1 MSNFNTYINKVQT
14 IIDRR
19 PSSSNNVLSDL
30 DFNIQFVDIFFVVIG
45 IALGIWLV
53 YYIFSR
59 IKEGVKT
66 ASLEKKSLS
75 AVLFEVRLPKSNE
88 IEIQSADQML
98 SGFLGI
104 SSNLKGLDKWFG
116 ARNYIS
122 FEIVAFPDSIRFY
135 VNTPK
140 KLASLVEKQIN
151 GAYPDAEVIKSNEY
165 NLFTPGQEVEFTELE
180 LDGDSY
186 KPIRTYEELPEDPL
200 STVISAMS
208 KLGKGEALAVQIV
221 IVPAGSGWRKDGKKY
236 VAKVRE
242 NNADPEKSKM
252 DVDEDVLSAIEKKS
266 EKAGFAVDI
275 RLVSVSPDGES
286 AKANLDNLV
295 YAYDQLAKE
304 SGNKFKKHKIKR
316 KNAQKKFMHAFIY
329 RFPEE
334 RMILNTAELATIY
347 HFPNSRITT
356 PNVHWLTSKRA
367 PASPEV
373 SSKYEP
379 GSVYLGI
386 NEYRGT
392 SRPIFLQPKDRRRHF
407 YYVGKTG
414 SGKTV
419 MLQHMILQDIRNGH
433 GLAFLDPHGD
443 AVEWLLDRI
452 PPERVE
458 DLIYFNPADYER
470 PIGINILEWYTEVDK
485 HIVVNGLLG
494 LMNKLFDPNNQG
506 ITGPRFEQA
515 VRNACLTV
523 MSIKGTGL
531 MEAMLVLQNDEYA
544 KKYFPYLTDDVVMRY
559 WTEQIAKTQEFHKS
573 EVLGY
578 IVSKFDRFLT
588 NKMMRNIVAQGKSG
602 FDFRKAMDSK
612 KIILVNLSK
621 GLMGEENSQFL
632 GLLLI
637 PKILQAAMS
646 RADIPEDQRKDFYLY
661 VDEFQNFATPDFA
674 QILSEARKYKLNLI
688 VANQYI
694 AQMSDQIR
702 DAVFGNAGSIGSFK
716 VGVNDA
722 QYLANEFDP
731 VFTQNDLINLEN
743 LNMYLKLLAGGEYY
757 PSFSLKLDTDL
768 VFKTPP
774 NKEIG
779 KLARELSRLR
789 FGKDRKLVEAE
800 VKAREEEVNVDKS
813 KNVTPQP
820 PGAFKPPL
828 N

>member
-1 MSNFNTYINKVQT
+1 MLDVYT
-14 IIDRR
+14 ITTQILLDRR
-19 PSSSNNVLSDL
+19 GDSAALTDSFNSGDIGVSVVL
-30 DFNIQFVDIFFVVIG
+30 FGFFG
-45 IALGIWLV
+45 FLLGILLA
-53 YYIFSR
+53 YYLIKTL
-59 IKEGVKT
+59 KEGVKV

-75 AVLFEVRLPKSNE
+75 SVLFEIRLPKSNE
-88 IEIQSADQML
+88 IEIQAADQML

-104 SSNLKGLDKWFG
+104 SSTLKGLDKAFG
-116 ARNYIS
+116 ARHYIS

-140 KLASLVEKQIN
+140 KLATLVEKQIN
-151 GAYPDAEVIKSNEY
+151 GAYPDAEVIKSHEY
-165 NLFTPGQEVEFTELE
+165 NLFAPNQHVEFTELK
-180 LDGDSY
+180 LDNESY
-186 KPIRTYEELPEDPL
+186 KPIRNYEELPEDPL
-200 STVISAMS
+200 STVTSVMS
-208 KLGKGEALAVQIV
+208 KLSKGEAMAVQIV
-221 IVPAGSGWRKDGKKY
+221 VVPAGGSWRKDGRKY

-242 NNADPEKSKM
+242 NNSDPEKSKM
-252 DVDEDVLSAIEKKS
+252 DVEEDTLSGIEKKT

-275 RLVSVSPDGES
+275 RLVSVSAEAES
-286 AKANLDNLV
+286 AKVNLDNLV
-295 YAYDQLAKE
+295 YAFDQFAKE
-304 SGNKFKKHKIKR
+304 GGNRFKKIKVKW
-316 KNAQKKFMHAFIY
+316 KNAQRKFVRAFIY

-334 RMILNTAELATIY
+334 KLILNTAELATIY
-347 HFPNSRITT
+347 HFPNNRITT
-356 PNVHWLTSKRA
+356 PNIHWLTAKRA
-367 PASPEV
+367 PAAPEV
-373 SSKYEP
+373 SSKYEK
-379 GSVYLGI
+379 GSVYLGV
-386 NEYRGT
+386 NEYRGIT
-392 SRPIFLQPKDRRRHF
+392 RPIYMQPKDRRRHF

-419 MLQHMILQDIRNGH
+419 MLQHMILQDIRNGQ

-470 PIGINILEWYTEVDK
+470 PVGINILEWYTEVDK

-544 KKYFPYLTDDVVMRY
+544 KKYFPYISDDVVMRY

-588 NKMMRNIVAQGKSG
+588 NKMMRNIVAQSKSG
-602 FDFRKAMDSK
+602 FDFRKAMDSQ

-621 GLMGEENSQFL
+621 GLMGEENSQFM

-637 PKILQAAMS
+637 PKLLQAAMS
-646 RADIPEDQRKDFYLY
+646 RADIPEDQRKDFFLY

-674 QILSEARKYKLNLI
+674 QILSEARKYKLNLV

-731 VFTQNDLINLEN
+731 IFNQNDLINLEN
-743 LNMYLKLLAGGEYY
+743 LNMYIKLLAGGEYF

-768 VFKTPP
+768 VFKTPA

-779 KLARELSRLR
+779 TLARELSRLR
-789 FGKDRKLVEAE
+789 YGKDRKLVEAE
-800 VKAREEEVNVDKS
+800 VKAREEEVGVDKS
-813 KNVTPQP
+813 KNVAPYAP
-820 PGAFKPPL
+820 PAYKPPL

>member
-1 MSNFNTYINKVQT
+1 MIENFSTTVQT
-14 IIDRR
+14 LIDRR
-19 PSSSNNVLSDL
+19 GSSSNIDSLFSFDI
-30 DFNIQFVDIFFVVIG
+30 DFGVIVFG
-45 IALGIWLV
+45 LIGALVGFLIVFLLL
-53 YYIFSR
+53 
-59 IKEGVKT
+59 KKLKQGVKM
-66 ASLEKKSLS
+66 ASLEKKSLNS
-75 AVLFEVRLPKSNE
+75 ILFEIRLPKTNE
-88 IEIQSADQML
+88 IEIQAADQML

-104 SSNLKGLDKWFG
+104 SNTLKGLDKLFG
-116 ARNYIS
+116 ARHYIS

-140 KLASLVEKQIN
+140 KLATLVEKQIN
-151 GAYPDAEVIKSNEY
+151 GAYPDAEVIKTHEY
-165 NLFTPGQEVEFTELE
+165 NLFTPNQNVEFAELTLGE
-180 LDGDSY
+180 ENY
-186 KPIRTYEELPEDPL
+186 KPIRNYEELPEDAL
-200 STVISAMS
+200 GTIVSVMS
-208 KLGKGEALAVQIV
+208 KLSKGEALAVQIV
-221 IVPAGSGWRKDGKKY
+221 AVPAGGGWRKEGRKY
-236 VAKVRE
+236 VSKVRT
-242 NNADPEKSKM
+242 NNSDPEKTKM
-252 DVDEDVLSAIEKKS
+252 EVEEDTLSGIEKKT

-275 RLVSVSPDGES
+275 RLLSVSPEAES
-286 AKANLDNLV
+286 AKQNLDNLV
-295 YAYDQLAKE
+295 YAFDQFSKE
-304 SGNKFKKHKIKR
+304 GGNKFKKQKIKW
-316 KNAQKKFMHAFIY
+316 KNAQKRFMRSFIY

-334 RMILNTAELATIY
+334 KIVLNTAELATIF
-347 HFPNSRITT
+347 HFPNNKITT
-356 PNVHWLTSKRA
+356 PNIHWLTAKRA
-367 PASPEV
+367 PAAPEI
-373 SSKYEP
+373 SSKYSS
-379 GSVYLGI
+379 GSVYLGV
-386 NEYRGT
+386 NEYRGI
-392 SRPIFLQPKDRRRHF
+392 SRPIYMQLKDRRRHF

-443 AVEWLLDRI
+443 AVDWLLDRI

-458 DLIYFNPADYER
+458 DLIYFNPADYDR
-470 PIGINILEWYTEVDK
+470 PVGINILEWYTEVDK
-485 HIVVNGLLG
+485 HIVVNGLIG

-531 MEAMLVLQNDEYA
+531 MEAMLVLQNDEQA
-544 KKYFPYLTDDVVMRY
+544 KKYFPYINDDVVMRY

-573 EVLGY
+573 EILGY

-588 NKMMRNIVAQGKSG
+588 NKMMRNIVAQSRSG
-602 FDFRKAMDSK
+602 FDFRKAMDTR

-621 GLMGEENSQFL
+621 GLMGEENSQFM

-646 RADIPEDQRKDFYLY
+646 RADIPEDQRQDFFLY

-694 AQMSDQIR
+694 SQMSEQIR

-731 VFTQNDLINLEN
+731 VFTQGDLINLEN
-743 LNMYLKLLAGGEYY
+743 LNMYLKLLTGGEYFS
-757 PSFSLKLDTDL
+757 PFSLKLDTDL

-779 KLARELSRLR
+779 NLARELSRLR
-789 FGKDRKLVEAE
+789 YGKDRRLVDAE
-800 VKAREEEVNVDKS
+800 VKAREQEVEIDKT
-813 KNVTPQP
+813 KNVVPYAP
-820 PGAFKPPL
+820 PAYKPPL